1 MTGHEELADIL
12 NECLDRLAGGESMQG
27 CLTSYPQMAEELR
40 PLLETA
46 LAARKAIDIEP
57 DPKFKARAR
66 YEIGAAVREAA
77 TRKRRSFFSW
87 QGRWAVAVASL
98 LLALLV
104 SGGGVAVAAGKS
116 MPDSSL
122 YPVKLAI
129 EQVLLGLSPSAE
141 AQAELLARM
150 ADSRVAEIV
159 YLAQNGNAAQIE
171 TAALR
176 LDSYLTRIVSLAA
189 AQTVSS
195 GTLSATDQFPLE
207 TDSSQRNSLIVQ
219 PLDGDLAQLLEYY
232 AANHPE
238 AIRQALETAPADVK
252 QVLLQA
258 LAISVTGYQDALDA
272 IER

>member
-1 MTGHEELADIL
+1 MAGYKELADIL
-12 NECLDRLAGGESMQG
+12 DECLDRLAGGESLQG
-27 CLTSYPQMAEELR
+27 CLASYPQIAEELR
-40 PLLETA
+40 SLLETA

-57 DPKFKARAR
+57 DPQFKARAR

-98 LLALLV
+98 LLVLLMT
-104 SGGGVAVAAGKS
+104 GGGVAVAAGKS

-129 EQVLLGLSPSAE
+129 EQVLLRLSPSAGTK
-141 AQAELLARM
+141 AELLARM
-150 ADSRVAEIV
+150 ADSRVTEIV
-159 YLAQNGNAAQIE
+159 YLAQSGNAAQIE

-176 LDSYLTRIVSLAA
+176 LDSYLTRIVSLVAPQTA
-189 AQTVSS
+189 DNGVSGATGQTVFEADASPKDS
-195 GTLSATDQFPLE
+195 VSA
-207 TDSSQRNSLIVQ
+207 Q
-219 PLDGDLAQLLEYY
+219 PLDGELTQLLEYY
-232 AANHPE
+232 AATHPE

-252 QVLLQA
+252 QVLLRA

>member
-1 MTGHEELADIL
+1 
-12 NECLDRLAGGESMQG
+12 
-27 CLTSYPQMAEELR
+27 LR

-57 DPKFKARAR
+57 DPQFKARAR

-77 TRKRRSFFSW
+77 AKKRRSFFSW

-98 LLALLV
+98 LLVLLA

-129 EQVLLGLSPSAE
+129 EQVLLRLSPSAE

-176 LDSYLTRIVSLAA
+176 LDSYLARIVSLAA
-189 AQTVSS
+189 AQTANS
-195 GTLSATDQFPLE
+195 GTSNATDQPPLE
-207 TDSSQRNSLIVQ
+207 TDASRKDSLSVQ

-232 AANHPE
+232 AASHPE

-252 QVLLQA
+252 LVLLQA

>member
-1 MTGHEELADIL
+1 MTGHKELADIL
-12 NECLDRLAGGESMQG
+12 NECLDRLAGGESLQG
-27 CLTSYPQMAEELR
+27 CLDSYPQIAEELR

-57 DPKFKARAR
+57 DPQFKARAR

-77 TRKRRSFFSW
+77 TRKRRPFFSW
-87 QGRWAVAVASL
+87 QGRWVVAVASL
-98 LLALLV
+98 FLVLLMT
-104 SGGGVAVAAGKS
+104 GGGVAVAASKS
-116 MPDSSL
+116 MPDSGL

-129 EQVLLGLSPSAE
+129 EQVLLRLSPSAGT
-141 AQAELLARM
+141 QAELLARM
-150 ADSRVAEIV
+150 ADSRVTEIV
-159 YLAQNGNAAQIE
+159 YLAQSGNTAQIE

-189 AQTVSS
+189 AQTADN
-195 GTLSATDQFPLE
+195 GALRATDQPPLE
-207 TDSSQRNSLIVQ
+207 ADASQKESLSAQ
-219 PLDGDLAQLLEYY
+219 SLNGELAQLLEYY

-238 AIRQALETAPADVK
+238 ALRRAIESAPADVK
-252 QVLLQA
+252 QVLLRA

>member
-1 MTGHEELADIL
+1 MAGHKELVDIL
-12 NECLDRLAGGESMQG
+12 NECLDRLAGGESLQG
-27 CLTSYPQMAEELR
+27 CLASYPQIAEELR

-57 DPKFKARAR
+57 DPQFKARAR

-77 TRKRRSFFSW
+77 TRKRRPFFSW
-87 QGRWAVAVASL
+87 QGRWAVAVASM
-98 LLALLV
+98 LLV
-104 SGGGVAVAAGKS
+104 LLMTGGGVAVAASKS
-116 MPDSSL
+116 MPDSGL

-129 EQVLLGLSPSAE
+129 EQVLLRLSPSAGT
-141 AQAELLARM
+141 QAELLARM
-150 ADSRVAEIV
+150 ADSRVTEIV
-159 YLAQNGNAAQIE
+159 YLAQRGNAAQIE

-189 AQTVSS
+189 AQTADN
-195 GTLSATDQFPLE
+195 GMLTAPDQPVF
-207 TDSSQRNSLIVQ
+207 
-219 PLDGDLAQLLEYY
+219 DGDRTESISVQDLNGELAQLLEYY
-232 AANHPE
+232 AANNPE
-238 AIRQALETAPADVK
+238 AIRRAIETAPADVK

>member
-1 MTGHEELADIL
+1 MTGHKELADIL
-12 NECLDRLAGGESMQG
+12 NECLDRLAGGESLQG
-27 CLTSYPQMAEELR
+27 CLASYPQIAEELR

-46 LAARKAIDIEP
+46 LAAKKAIDIEP
-57 DPKFKARAR
+57 DPQFKARAR

-77 TRKRRSFFSW
+77 TRRRRSFFSW
-87 QGRWAVAVASL
+87 HGRWAVAVASL
-98 LLALLV
+98 LLVLLM
-104 SGGGVAVAAGKS
+104 SGGGVAVVASKS

-129 EQVLLGLSPSAE
+129 EQVLLRLSPSAE
-141 AQAELLARM
+141 TQAELLARM
-150 ADSRVAEIV
+150 ADSRVTEIV
-159 YLAQNGNAAQIE
+159 YLAQSGNAAQIE

-189 AQTVSS
+189 PQTVNSDPS
-195 GTLSATDQFPLE
+195 WATDQPVFE
-207 TDSSQRNSLIVQ
+207 ADASQKESLSAQ
-219 PLDGDLAQLLEYY
+219 PLDGELTQLLEYY
-232 AANHPE
+232 AASHPE

-252 QVLLQA
+252 QVLLRA